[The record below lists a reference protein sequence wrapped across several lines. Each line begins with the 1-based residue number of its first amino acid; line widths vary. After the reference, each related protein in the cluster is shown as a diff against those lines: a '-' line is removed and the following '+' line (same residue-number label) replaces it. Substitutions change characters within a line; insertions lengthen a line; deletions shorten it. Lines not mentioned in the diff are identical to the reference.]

1 MKKMLG
7 IFFPQKCELSF
18 HFQVWKQNLRSVASQ
33 APENSFYHKFCGLTE
48 LDTGWIPDTTLL
60 INTTTSKR
68 DTLFL

>member
-33 APENSFYHKFCGLTE
+33 TTEKILAQIQCAISIFNKESIHKKLTPT
-48 LDTGWIPDTTLL
+48 LCQWIWT
-60 INTTTSKR
+60 K
-68 DTLFL
+68 F